1 MQILS
6 IIIILLLLIIL
17 PIIIIY
23 IVLYIRN
30 IKYNN
35 IKGDTPPTP
44 TPTPTPYS
52 GYKYT
57 LDLTKIGLN
66 KYDIKVTFYNN
77 NILFID
83 MNVYNGKNELIATN
97 AFHSNRW
104 TIVKDGYNIIYDP
117 DLLKKIEDAPI
128 KCVLDTH
135 ILYKKGTPN
144 KIYASGSIQ
153 ASIFPPVKMHVSIDQ
168 CSNTNCS

>member
-52 GYKYT
+52 GYKYS
-57 LDLTKIGLN
+57 LDLTGLGLN
-66 KYDIKVTFYNN
+66 RYEIKVTFYSNY
-77 NILFID
+77 ILFID
-83 MNVYNGKNELIATN
+83 MNVYNVKGVLIATN
-97 AFHSNRW
+97 AFHNNTW
-104 TIVKDGYNIIYDP
+104 KIVKDGYDIIYDP

-128 KCVLDTH
+128 KCVLDPH
-135 ILYKKGTPN
+135 IKYKKGTPN
-144 KIYASGSIQ
+144 KIYASGSL
-153 ASIFPPVKMHVSIDQ
+153 FPLKMHVSIDQ